1 LYPRSLPLR
10 KITAA
15 SRIVRAAVALSTG
28 VCAIDPHGSKDRT
41 DMVRTLQACAWSL
54 CALALLAGPRVAF
67 AQSVAD
73 FYTGKTVTILVGSDV
88 GGGYDLT
95 ARTLAH
101 HLARHVP
108 GHPNIIVQNKPGA
121 SSIVAANYVYE
132 IAPKDGTVI
141 AAVQRPIPFQTLF
154 GDAGVRFDVRK
165 MQWLGSTTNELGV
178 VVAWHTAPQRTFDDL
193 LKLEMVIGGNGP
205 ATDTELFPRAMNHV
219 LGTKFRI
226 VSGYPGQAQIALAM
240 EREEVQGTGN
250 WSFSDIEKGHPDWI
264 ADKKIRILLQLGL
277 ARSPSP
283 DLRDVP
289 LVMDVTRNRAER
301 QVFEIL
307 MGMKALGRPYFVAPG
322 VPKDRAD
329 ALRQAFMATMI
340 DAEFLDEAKRTLG
353 PIDPISGPDMQAI
366 ISNVYA
372 LPSDVIVKAREA
384 VKNPGSN

>member
-1 LYPRSLPLR
+1 
-10 KITAA
+10 
-15 SRIVRAAVALSTG
+15 
-28 VCAIDPHGSKDRT
+28 
-41 DMVRTLQACAWSL
+41 M
-54 CALALLAGPRVAF
+54 ALALFTRAVVALALASSSAAAY
-67 AQSVAD
+67 AQAVAD
-73 FYTGKTVTILVGSDV
+73 FYHGRTVTILVGSDV

-101 HLARHVP
+101 YLPRHIP

-132 IAPKDGTVI
+132 ISPKDGTVV

-178 VVAWHTAPQRTFDDL
+178 VVAWHSAPQHSVDDL
-193 LKLEMVIGGNGP
+193 FKAEMVIGGNGP

-219 LGTKFRI
+219 LGTRFRI

-250 WSFSDIEKGHPDWI
+250 WSFSDIEKGHSDWI
-264 ADKKIRILLQLGL
+264 AEKKIRILLQLGL
-277 ARSPSP
+277 AKSASSM
-283 DLRDVP
+283 LRDVP
-289 LVMDVTRNRAER
+289 LVLDIARTPAQRH
-301 QVFEIL
+301 VFEIL

-322 VPKDRAD
+322 VPADRTD
-329 ALRQAFMATMI
+329 ALRAAFMATV
-340 DAEFLDEAKRTLG
+340 DDPDFLDEAKRTLG
-353 PIDPISGPDMQAI
+353 PIDPIAGVDMQDI

-372 LPSDVIVKAREA
+372 LPPEVIAEARAA
-384 VKNPGSN
+384 VRSTGSN